1 VYSIRPARAADV
13 EALQAL
19 DRLFTGPTHSE
30 ALFCK
35 AIAEGKVGVAEVERD
50 GVTGYVRWDYFWD
63 DIPLCLTVCVRPEHR
78 RRGIGR
84 RLYAHIEERFRDD
97 GRAFW
102 LSSTEEAND
111 VSIRFHEALG
121 FRRIGALSDLGQ
133 DVAEVFYRKDI
144 R

>member
-1 VYSIRPARAADV
+1 MYSIRPARAADAA
-13 EALQAL
+13 ALKAL
-19 DRLFTGPTHSE
+19 DRLFRGSRHSAE
-30 ALFCK
+30 LFLD
-35 AIAEGKVGVAEVERD
+35 AIAEGKVAVAEMAGGAMV
-50 GVTGYVRWDYFWD
+50 GYVRWDYFWD
-63 DIPLCLTVCVRPEHR
+63 DMPLCLTVCVRPEHW

-102 LSSTEEAND
+102 LSSTEETND

-121 FRRIGALSDLGQ
+121 FRRIGALGDLGQ